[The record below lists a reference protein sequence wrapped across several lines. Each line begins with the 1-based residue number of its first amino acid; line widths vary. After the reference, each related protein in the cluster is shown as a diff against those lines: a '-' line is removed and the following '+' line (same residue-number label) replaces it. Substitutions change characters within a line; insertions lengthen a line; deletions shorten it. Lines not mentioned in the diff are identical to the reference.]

1 MALAVAAA
9 TAGVGEAFVAAPV
22 ARTGPLPPS
31 SSSWASCRAASRGGG
46 RGAGVNMI
54 VGAEAQVAE
63 TTNLLFAQMAG
74 CTGLISAG
82 YKITW
87 DKGEEAEEGEDGE
100 EKEVDIFRDTALR
113 YMGYANEVGEA
124 FRPLIPAFAVV
135 ASYGVAIAY
144 VSADAVAKGFKCAKE
159 SDSKTCA
166 LPASFDVLTF
176 QMLASVV
183 FPGFTINRWVAFVEY
198 LLQASDLESQ
208 FPGVGGWLP
217 TAAGL
222 GLIPFIVAPLD
233 NLVEE
238 VLDRTIRPVLLDK
251 FPTCELEPIFGAEPL
266 P

>member
-9 TAGVGEAFVAAPV
+9 TAGVGEAFVAGPV
-22 ARTGPLPPS
+22 ARTGPPAS

-46 RGAGVNMI
+46 RGAGVSMI
-54 VGAEAQVAE
+54 VGAEAQVAD

-100 EKEVDIFRDTALR
+100 EREVDIFRDTALR

-144 VSADAVAKGFKCAKE
+144 VSADAVSKGFKCAKE

-238 VLDRTIRPVLLDK
+238 VLDKTIRPVLLDK